1 MTSWVPPKTE
11 RQNPARNPVA
21 RLPPP
26 TRRWTPATASASL
39 GNVRKTD
46 ARLQS
51 FAGPKANIAAIGI
64 LSNLVVRPVPGDPD
78 RFAIVAGARRYG
90 ALTQLTAEGLHH
102 A

>member
-1 MTSWVPPKTE
+1 M
-11 RQNPARNPVA
+11 NPADAQPAAAVQPIPLD
-21 RLPPP
+21 RLEI
-26 TRRWTPATASASL
+26 SL

-46 ARLQS
+46 AGLQS
-51 FAGPKANIAAIGI
+51 LAELKANIAALGI

-90 ALTQLTAEGLHH
+90 ALTQLAAEGLHH

>member
-1 MTSWVPPKTE
+1 M
-11 RQNPARNPVA
+11 NPSDAQPAPAVQPIPLD
-21 RLPPP
+21 RLEVSP
-26 TRRWTPATASASL
+26 

-46 ARLQS
+46 AGLQS
-51 FAGPKANIAAIGI
+51 FAELKANIAAIGI

-90 ALTQLTAEGLHH
+90 ALTQLAAEGLHH